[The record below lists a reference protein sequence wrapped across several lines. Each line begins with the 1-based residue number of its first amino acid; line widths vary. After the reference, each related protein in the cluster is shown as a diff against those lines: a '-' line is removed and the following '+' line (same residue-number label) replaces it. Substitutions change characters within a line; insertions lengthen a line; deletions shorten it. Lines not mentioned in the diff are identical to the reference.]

1 MRDFEQRIQD
11 LNDQK
16 RWLWQDFLSWLS
28 LNGASSLQTAFPF
41 EGKNPRETA
50 LSEALVNRFTESL
63 KPSSCGFSLAVSS
76 PQNFPGTRNAFRVA
90 FDPECMDF
98 NLETQGGKVFRYLPP
113 SVPLVNLPNL
123 SGSNPVMNQGLSGE
137 NGLYQ
142 GISGGCAA
150 LDKGIWDLQEER
162 VDQALVLGVQTLNL
176 QSVQWS
182 LIHWEEIADLE
193 GLWHPVEL
201 GIGLL
206 IEEADKDEAAISEWE
221 FWQTAHDFGAEP
233 REVLKFHEKEIPKGL
248 PLLTNASPKL
258 CGNFRKRGRKEVF
271 STRYL
276 GDGGVASILE
286 DMLFARSFLSESRP
300 EIAVLMG
307 YRDGS
312 AARAVWQ
319 WRMP

>member
-1 MRDFEQRIQD
+1 MNAQR
-11 LNDQK
+11 
-16 RWLWQDFLSWLS
+16 RWLRQDFLSWLS
-28 LNGASSLQTAFPF
+28 LNGGASLQADFSCEVKT
-41 EGKNPRETA
+41 PREAA
-50 LSEALVNRFTESL
+50 LSEALVSQLAESL
-63 KPSSCGFSLAVSS
+63 RPSSCGFSLAVSS

-90 FDPECMDF
+90 FDAECMDF
-98 NLETQGGKVFRYLPP
+98 NLETQGGKIFRYLPP

-123 SGSNPVMNQGLSGE
+123 SGSNLAMNQGLSGE

-142 GISGGCAA
+142 GMSGGCAA
-150 LDKGIWDLQEER
+150 LDKGIWDLQEGRIE
-162 VDQALVLGVQTLNL
+162 QALVLGVQTLNL

-182 LIHWEEIADLE
+182 LIHWEEIADPE
-193 GLWHPVEL
+193 GLWHPIEL

-206 IEEADKDEAAISEWE
+206 IEEAGKDEPAISKWE
-221 FWQTAHDFGAEP
+221 FWQTAQDFGVEP
-233 REVLKFHEKEIPKGL
+233 KEILKAQEQEIPKSL

-258 CGNFRKRGRKEVF
+258 CDSFRKRGRKEVL

-286 DMLFARSFLSESRP
+286 DLLFARSFLSETRP
-300 EIAVLMG
+300 EIAVLMA

-312 AARAVWQ
+312 LAQAVWQ